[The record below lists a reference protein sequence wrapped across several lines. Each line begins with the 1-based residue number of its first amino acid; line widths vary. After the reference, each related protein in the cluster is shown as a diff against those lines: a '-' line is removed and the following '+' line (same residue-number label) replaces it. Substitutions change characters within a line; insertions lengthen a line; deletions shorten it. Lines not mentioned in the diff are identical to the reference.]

1 MASLEQALMVG
12 LAPELIEMFIPNA
25 VAGLLTE
32 NDIRLAQPL
41 MTTAMKDQALNYI
54 TRRATEALFTY
65 LDILDTDFG
74 KMIAIDRIDFKQH
87 DKLTAEI
94 LIRLFSTKDL
104 AALERI
110 VQDYF
115 IAVDCPLVVV
125 PGSLKSLDVF
135 MTRLGIVQS
144 DDVMVVSSIRAFLA
158 STVLN

>member
-1 MASLEQALMVG
+1 MASLEQAIMVG

-135 MTRLGIVQS
+135 MTQLGIVQS
-144 DDVMVVSSIRAFLA
+144 DYVMVVSSIRAFLA